1 MSNINVSGLDT
12 TYPVAGRDNDSQGF
26 RDNYAVIKQ
35 ALEVAKSEITE
46 LETTSLRFN
55 GDNTLAGSISGGE
68 YRNSLLN
75 TVTERGLT
83 SVQYSSELI
92 TSIVSVKASDSQIR
106 EINLASPSVRAVITD
121 WAIENDDL
129 TSQVSRSLTF
139 VVHNPQTFASTFT
152 VDVNSGNNCIVN
164 ELMPIIGQISES
176 DPATVVME
184 IGPTTS
190 FVLRLTTYNRGR
202 TVYIEQLGRYPYNV

>member
-1 MSNINVSGLDT
+1 MSNINVSTLDT
-12 TYPVAGRDNDSQGF
+12 TYPIAGRDNDSQGF

-35 ALEVAKSEITE
+35 AFEVAKNEITE
-46 LETTSLRFN
+46 LETTTLRFN
-55 GDNTLAGSISGGE
+55 SDNVLAGSISGGE

-92 TSIVSVKASDSQIR
+92 TSLISIKASDAQIR
-106 EINLASPSVRAVITD
+106 EITLASATVRALITD

-129 TSQVSRSLTF
+129 STQISRSIVLL
-139 VVHNPQTFASTFT
+139 VHNPQQFASTFT

-164 ELMPIIGQISES
+164 ELMPIINQIGES
-176 DPATVVME
+176 DPATVVMD
-184 IGPTTS
+184 IPPVTTYA
-190 FVLRLTTYNRGR
+190 LRLTTYNRGQ
-202 TVYIEQLGRYPYNV
+202 TVYLEQIGQYPYNV